1 MEPGA
6 GRTGAARGHASRECT
21 RGGGRGQEPDPRHRV
36 PARLQIGPEH
46 GQPAPA
52 AYGAEVRVQG
62 SALRCADAQRGRA
75 GRRALSGRQPGLPV
89 PARRRVPPYGLEH
102 KEMSMLAVTLI
113 LLVALLHLYFLV
125 LEMFL
130 WTRPAGLKVFRTTPE
145 KAELPQNGRAS
156 CRERGGRD
164 G

>member
-1 MEPGA
+1 MGRGA
-6 GRTGAARGHASRECT
+6 GRTGAARVHASRECT

-75 GRRALSGRQPGLPV
+75 GRRALSGRQPGLPG
-89 PARRRVPPYGLEH
+89 PDRRRVPPYGLVH

-125 LEMFL
+125 LDMLL
-130 WTRPAGLKVFRTTPE
+130 WTD
-145 KAELPQNGRAS
+145 RAIVV
-156 CRERGGRD
+156 
-164 G
+164 

>member
-1 MEPGA
+1 MRISDWSSDGC
-6 GRTGAARGHASRECT
+6 SS
-21 RGGGRGQEPDPRHRV
+21 DLV

-62 SALRCADAQRGRA
+62 SALRCAAARRGRA
-75 GRRALSGRQPGLPV
+75 GRRALSGRQPGLPG